1 MYDMFHECVDWHLE
15 LIKRF
20 FEVTLTCDCEFSIE
34 APTLEQRDLQ
44 TSGKR
49 PELIRLQSCSRHYSS
64 VVDVL
69 NQELD

>member
-44 TSGKR
+44 TSGKS
-49 PELIRLQSCSRHYSS
+49 PELIRLQICSRNYRSI
-64 VVDVL
+64 VDVL
-69 NQELD
+69 N